1 MSPAAQL
8 GFIVENIG
16 GGEIVVIIFL
26 ALVVLGPERI
36 PEMAR
41 SAGRTINNLKKLG
54 TDMTGDMNDVMNDP
68 AMQPIRE
75 LGEFAARPRQKL
87 AEYALEAE
95 AAERAKAAADST
107 PDDSS
112 GDSDADLPAIAD
124 RALPPAVQDQEVEG
138 LAAEVAAGESGS
150 AAEAI
155 AGETAAGE
163 SDPGPDD
170 TSANSD
176 DGLGSDDGLE
186 SPERSAGTD
195 EAK

>member
-95 AAERAKAAADST
+95 AEERAKAAADSK
-107 PDDSS
+107 PDDASEEP
-112 GDSDADLPAIAD
+112 AANLPAIVE
-124 RALPPAVQDQEVEG
+124 RALPSVGQDPEPGRPVP
-138 LAAEVAAGESGS
+138 ES
-150 AAEAI
+150 
-155 AGETAAGE
+155 T
-163 SDPGPDD
+163 
-170 TSANSD
+170 
-176 DGLGSDDGLE
+176 
-186 SPERSAGTD
+186 GTD
-195 EAK
+195 EST